1 MAVGTTTGV
10 VEWYRDLPPRAR
22 DILTAGL
29 ALLLVLLLMT
39 TSVALAPA
47 GSRVA
52 AWWPAAGLSV
62 ALVLRTRSWWRWLV
76 VALLTLVSLAANL
89 LGGRPLPVAAG
100 FALAN
105 TAEAV
110 TVALLLV
117 RSGDPRRAL
126 ASMVGLFQL
135 VRAVAAG
142 ALVIGVGA
150 GLTVALTETGSP
162 VAAGR
167 AAAAS
172 HGAAVLIVLPW
183 LLGAAAG
190 TRRGRLERVAQWVAV
205 LLVPTVVFAPPQVL
219 PLAFV
224 PFVPLMW
231 GAVRMD
237 QRTVCAQLLTTGL
250 LATLLTAAGGGPFGQ
265 LGRTSSP
272 EVVTVLVQA
281 FLVSSALLV
290 LPLSVAVVQRQETL
304 TALVRSEALYRNAF
318 NSALLGMLLLR
329 RRDGALEV
337 EEVNAVALGLLTGG
351 DGRDEQDVVGAR
363 WSEFFVAHGVPGDA
377 PHDDAGTACGW
388 HGEARVAAGPRPWV
402 QVSLSPLVEHSE
414 DLFTA
419 QLVDVTGRREA
430 EDHLRA
436 ALDAERV
443 ANEQLTELDRAKS
456 DFVTNISHELRTPI
470 TSVIG
475 YAELLATG
483 EAGDLDRVQLSMVE
497 KVQRNATRL
506 LALIEDV
513 LAVSRV
519 DAGSFTLTLEDVNLR
534 AVAWQACEVLD
545 TQARDAGVTV
555 RVALPQGPLQVV
567 GDRAQLERA
576 LINLVSNA
584 VKFTPP
590 GGEVTV
596 RVRRGDGTVTIAVE
610 DTGLGVPEDEA
621 HRLFERFFRSSTAQH
636 HAVQGTGIGLT
647 LVASIAHAHHGEVGY
662 EPRPGGGSVF
672 SLTLPVGDPVQGA
685 EAPPT
690 AVTTAP

>member
-1 MAVGTTTGV
+1 MAVGTAGV
-10 VEWYRDLPPRAR
+10 VGWYRGLPPRAR
-22 DILTAGL
+22 YALTAGVAL
-29 ALLLVLLLMT
+29 ALVLVLMT
-39 TSVALAPA
+39 SSVGLAPA

-62 ALVLRTRSWWRWLV
+62 ALVLWARSWWRWVV
-76 VALLTLVSLAANL
+76 VALLTLVSLAANV
-89 LGGRPLPVAAG
+89 LGGRPLSVASG

-105 TAEAV
+105 SAEAV
-110 TVALLLV
+110 TVALLLL

-126 ASMVGLFQL
+126 ASMVGLFHL

-150 GLTVALTETGSP
+150 GLTVALTETGDP
-162 VAAGR
+162 FAAGR

-183 LLGAAAG
+183 FLGVAEGA
-190 TRRGRLERVAQWVAV
+190 RRSRLERVAQWSAV
-205 LLVPTVVFAPPQVL
+205 LLVPALVFAPPQSL

-237 QRTVCAQLLTTGL
+237 QRTVFVQLLATGL
-250 LATLLTAAGGGPFGQ
+250 LATVLTTTGGGAFGH
-265 LGRTSSP
+265 LGQSHSP
-272 EVVTVLVQA
+272 EVVTALVQA
-281 FLVSSALLV
+281 FLVCSALLV

-304 TALVRSEALYRNAF
+304 AALTRSEALYRHAF

-329 RRDGALEV
+329 RHGDVLVV
-337 EEVNAVALGLLTGG
+337 EEVNGVALRLLTGS
-351 DGRDEQDVVGAR
+351 DGRDEDAVVGSR
-363 WSEFFVAHGVPGDA
+363 WGDFFLGDEVPADA
-377 PHDDAGTACGW
+377 CRDDAGEARAW

-475 YAELLATG
+475 YAEMLASG

-519 DAGSFTLTLEDVNLR
+519 DAGSFTLTLEEVNLR
-534 AVAWQACEVLD
+534 AVVWQACEVLD

-555 RVALPQGPLQVV
+555 RVALPHGPVQVV
-567 GDRAQLERA
+567 GDKAQLERA

-584 VKFTPP
+584 VKFTPS

-596 RVRRGDGTVTIAVE
+596 RVRRAADAVTIAVE
-610 DTGLGVPEDEA
+610 DTGMGVPEDEA
-621 HRLFERFFRSSTAQH
+621 HRLFERFFRSSTAQVN
-636 HAVQGTGIGLT
+636 AVQGTGIGLT

-672 SLTLPVGDPVQGA
+672 SLTLPHGTLPQQREVEPA
-685 EAPPT
+685 
-690 AVTTAP
+690 AVTAGW